1 MFTGLM
7 KMSAR
12 AALVAGLLASWAA
25 LAPNTATAAD
35 SVPLLAQTATPAL
48 PAAGV
53 GAGNGGAVILP
64 PGSSSEA
71 QAEAAGLPATPAA
84 AAPAAA
90 APVRMAVL
98 LPNRSGAFGAAAD
111 AVRTG
116 LLTAYSRQKDNIQLS
131 IIETGDSAADM
142 QRAYDE
148 ASARFDILV
157 GPLSR
162 SAVTA
167 VAQSGRVSK
176 PTIALAQPDMAGEG
190 EMQLPAQ
197 MLAVGLSI
205 DEEARQ
211 VANWV
216 EKEKA
221 PGKIFAISTGVA
233 WQKRAA
239 RSFQLRARQL
249 GMQVETLE
257 LSTPSNALSAP
268 GLAQLAK
275 RVEQEKPALL
285 FLALDASQAVQLRS
299 AVGTELPLYGTSQ
312 INPFT
317 LKRDNPN
324 DKLPELDG
332 VRLIDIPWQL
342 QADNVAVA
350 RYPRP
355 TINDNERPNP
365 DLARLYALG
374 IDAYRIAYGIAQ
386 QRSGFDVDGVTGR
399 LNVNMVSGGATYFQ
413 RQETQAIYQDGWPVP
428 TADQY

>member
-1 MFTGLM
+1 MFTGLK
-7 KMSAR
+7 KMTTL
-12 AALVAGLLASWAA
+12 AALLGPLVLPCLATTPAV
-25 LAPNTATAAD
+25 AAD
-35 SVPLLAQTATPAL
+35 SVPLLAQAATPAL
-48 PAAGV
+48 SAPPS
-53 GAGNGGAVILP
+53 GGSAN
-64 PGSSSEA
+64 E
-71 QAEAAGLPATPAA
+71 
-84 AAPAAA
+84 APAPEAGSDMQAPPAA
-90 APVRMAVL
+90 APVRMALL

-116 LLTAYSRQKDNIQLS
+116 FLTAYARQKDNILLA
-131 IIETGDSAADM
+131 IVETGDSAQDM

-148 ASARFDILV
+148 ASAKYDILI

-162 SAVTA
+162 SAVTS
-167 VAQSGRVSK
+167 VAQSGRVTK
-176 PTIALAQPDMAGEG
+176 PTIALAQPDLAGEA
-190 EMQLPAQ
+190 ETPLPPL
-197 MLAVGLSI
+197 MLTAGLSI

-221 PGKIFAISTGVA
+221 PGKIFAISTNVA

-239 RSFQLRARQL
+239 RAFQLRARQL
-249 GMQVETLE
+249 GLQVETLE

-275 RVEQEKPALL
+275 RVEQEKPALI
-285 FLALDASQAVQLRS
+285 FVALDASQTVQLRN
-299 AVGTELPLYGTSQ
+299 AVGNELPLYGTSQ

-317 LKRDNPN
+317 LNRSNPN

-355 TINDNERPNP
+355 ASNEGERPNA

-374 IDAYRIAYGIAQ
+374 IDAYRVAYGIAQ
-386 QRSGFDVDGVTGR
+386 QRPSFDMDGVTGR
-399 LNVNMVSGGATYFQ
+399 LSVNMANGGTTYFQ
-413 RQETQAIYQDGWPVP
+413 RQETQAIYQDGWPMP
-428 TADQY
+428 IADQY